1 MNQKGPHLKFCN
13 RHFNSTF
20 PMKKTLAILAATF
33 LLIGLTRAQTTV
45 GTGTNQL
52 GPTVAGN
59 ATQGV
64 LLEYWTNL
72 NGVTVAAMSANTNYP
87 LNPNGVELW
96 ADFEGPTNRGAL
108 YGERLRA
115 WVVPPVSGAY
125 TFWIASDDNGELWLS
140 PDDNPAHK
148 QLIADVPYW
157 TGFHEWTK
165 FPQQCS
171 ATITLSA
178 GQGYYIEALHY
189 QGQGPANLSV
199 GWQQPGVTNVQVISG
214 TYLTVEFT
222 LSTTNR
228 DKYLL
233 KLEGAQNQRRS
244 SVSAF
249 DVILSVDGESLGHHV
264 LTGP

>member
-1 MNQKGPHLKFCN
+1 
-13 RHFNSTF
+13 
-20 PMKKTLAILAATF
+20 MKKTLAILAATF